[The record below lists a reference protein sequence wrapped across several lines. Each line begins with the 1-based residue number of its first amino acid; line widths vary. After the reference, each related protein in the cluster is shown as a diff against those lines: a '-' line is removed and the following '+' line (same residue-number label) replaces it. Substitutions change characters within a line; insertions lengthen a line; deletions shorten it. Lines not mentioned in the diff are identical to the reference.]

1 MRDILSLT
9 YIFYLRSLKPCLF
22 LQNDVINVGNELGSG
37 DAGYFSTS
45 PQMAYQP
52 ATTTTTAT
60 QQLTPQTP
68 NTPTIILTGISA
80 KMCDKMFNYI
90 SR

>member
-1 MRDILSLT
+1 
-9 YIFYLRSLKPCLF
+9 LF
-22 LQNDVINVGNELGSG
+22 VQQNDVINVGGELGSN

-52 ATTTTTAT
+52 ATTTSTAT

-68 NTPTIILTGISA
+68 NTPTIILTGKRVARRRISE
-80 KMCDKMFNYI
+80 
-90 SR
+90 SRVEKRDDVASFVSSSSRVIIL

>member
-1 MRDILSLT
+1 MLYLFIKFLT
-9 YIFYLRSLKPCLF
+9 LIVS
-22 LQNDVINVGNELGSG
+22 QNDMINVGGELGSG

-52 ATTTTTAT
+52 ATTTNTAT

-68 NTPTIILTGISA
+68 NTPTIILTGIFPA
-80 KMCDKMFNYI
+80 VDVRWVF
-90 SR
+90 